1 MRTTK
6 VIQAFLCSKKI
17 VNMVLLFKSIFE
29 CFILLSLNPI
39 VNSDIGHL
47 PLADT
52 PFMDSPFHFFLF
64 SIQLVG
70 LHARFNIVSL
80 VECELETNFKTLVS
94 RSDAISTTM
103 TKLHYVHGFSA

>member
-1 MRTTK
+1 
-6 VIQAFLCSKKI
+6 
-17 VNMVLLFKSIFE
+17 MVLLFKSIFE
-29 CFILLSLNPI
+29 CFILLALNPI
-39 VNSDIGHL
+39 VAFDIGHL

-94 RSDAISTTM
+94 RSDAIPTM
-103 TKLHYVHGFSA
+103 TKLQHVQGFSA